1 MSREKKK
8 ILPGD
13 VVRKRIQHF
22 EARQMMGDVIVKGII
37 ILVLFYLVFFVFFG
51 VATVPDERMAPS
63 LRQGDLSLY
72 NRMDK
77 NAAFTDV
84 VSYIDDGRTA
94 YSRIMGLPGD
104 VIDINE
110 EGQFLVN
117 GQPQAV
123 NNEPIIL
130 TDRGSVTYPVTVPED
145 SVFLLNDNYGNN
157 DDSRTKGPV
166 SMKDVTGHLMMI
178 MRRRSF

>member
-1 MSREKKK
+1 MKNKKLHPK
-8 ILPGD
+8 D
-13 VVRKRIQHF
+13 VVRRRIQHF
-22 EARQMMGDVIVKGII
+22 EARQMMGDVILKAGIVV
-37 ILVLFYLVFFVFFG
+37 LLFYAVFFVLFG
-51 VATVPDERMAPS
+51 VATVPDEGMSPS
-63 LRQGDLSLY
+63 LRQGDLTLY

-77 NAAFTDV
+77 SAGFTDV
-84 VSYIDDGRTA
+84 ISYIDEGKT
-94 YSRIMGLPGD
+94 YFSRIMGLPGD

-110 EGQFLVN
+110 EGQYLVN

-130 TDRGSVTYPVTVPED
+130 LDRGSVAYPVSVPDD
-145 SVFLLNDNYGNN
+145 SVFLLNDNYGNT

-166 SMKDVTGHLMMI
+166 SMKKLSGHLMMI